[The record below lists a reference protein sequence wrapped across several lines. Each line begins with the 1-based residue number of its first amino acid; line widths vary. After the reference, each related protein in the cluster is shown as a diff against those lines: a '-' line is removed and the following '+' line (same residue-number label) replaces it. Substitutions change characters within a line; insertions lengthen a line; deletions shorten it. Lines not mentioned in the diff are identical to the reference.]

1 MESGVGKTLSEI
13 DGGLDK
19 SITGQRSRGKGWSR
33 FTDSFAIIGPV
44 LQQPKRFF
52 REIREGVHLPEKIWA
67 LSISSIVFLAIY
79 GATLG
84 SKHLL
89 LSLNVAIA
97 IPFLF
102 LSTLVTCLPVMYLL
116 DVLTGSQRSI
126 AQIVAVLLTSLSAA
140 ATVFFSFAP
149 IMVAFNLT
157 GTIVQFFLLNIGVLA
172 MATLVGLMYMVQ
184 GIIQTAIVDTSH
196 SLSKV
201 NQLLH
206 FLWMLL
212 FLTVTTQV
220 GGWLLGFH
228 QRTGGFLMV
237 LIRQLS
243 R

>member
-1 MESGVGKTLSEI
+1 MESNVGKAFEMEESF
-13 DGGLDK
+13 DKGLLP
-19 SITGQRSRGKGWSR
+19 GQRSKGRSR
-33 FTDSFAIIGPV
+33 RRFSDSFAIIGPV
-44 LQQPKRFF
+44 LQQPRQFF
-52 REIREGVHLPEKIWA
+52 QEIRDGIRLPEKIWA
-67 LSISSIVFLAIY
+67 LSISSIVFLTIY

-84 SKHLL
+84 SGYLL

-126 AQIVAVLLTSLSAA
+126 AQIVAVLLTSLTAA

-157 GTIVQFFLLNIGVLA
+157 GTIVQFFWLNVAILA
-172 MATLVGLMYMVQ
+172 MATLVGLLYMVQ

-196 SLSKV
+196 TLSKI
-201 NQLLH
+201 NPLLH

-220 GGWLLGFH
+220 GWWLLNFH

-237 LIRQLS
+237 LIGQLS